1 MKLSKSVAELQREH
15 VVLELECIDRMYLN
29 AYVPQLTSEAGVAG
43 FVRGHLGYRFASTKQ
58 VAEMTDAF
66 VESIMQFGLDHK
78 IDLVRFKK
86 GQRKDDVMQARLR
99 AFKKNLQEGV
109 VFIGVAQEKARVPR
123 TVRKAFGNGGTI
135 PWIDYSS
142 AHVNFYYFYCLDE
155 DFGPFF
161 IKFCSYFPYT
171 AKLCINGHEYLKC
184 QLEQRGIDYEALDNG
199 ISWCEDVPAAQ
210 RICDHFDEHKIEAF
224 FRKWLRRLPHP
235 FSPRDRRAGY
245 RYDLS
250 ILQAEFSLTQ
260 IWDRAVSGRCFF
272 EEVIREN
279 IDLGRP
285 EQVQLIF
292 SRKMKKSTVA
302 DGRCRTR
309 IINEGV
315 IPSLHIYYKHT
326 HSKQYHKA
334 AKRRAGLRTE
344 TTINNAYDFGVG
356 RRLCNLPALRQ
367 IGFGANRR
375 ILQLEKLTHDCSIG
389 QQSFQ
394 QLQQPADIEG
404 QRVSALRFGD
414 PRVQA
419 LFAVLVIFSLQPQ
432 GFRNRELRPL
442 LAQALGL
449 NNQQITQ
456 GKMSY
461 DLRRLRLHGLIQRIA
476 RTHRYELTALGRRTA
491 LFYSRVFNR
500 VVRPGLS
507 HIAHPNLPL
516 DSSQL
521 TAAFQHLELQLT
533 NYFAEKKAA

>member
-29 AYVPQLTSEAGVAG
+29 AYVPQLTTEGGVAA
-43 FVRGHLGYRFASTKQ
+43 FVRGYLGHRFASTKA
-58 VAEMTDAF
+58 VAQMTESF

-86 GQRKDDVMQARLR
+86 GQRKDHVMQARLR
-99 AFKKNLQEGV
+99 AFKKKYKEGV

-135 PWIDYSS
+135 PWINYSS
-142 AHVNFYYFYCLDE
+142 ANVNFYYFYCLDE

-184 QLEQRGIDYEALDNG
+184 QLEHRGIDYEALDNG
-199 ISWCEDVPAAQ
+199 ISWCEDLPAAQ
-210 RICDHFDEHKIEAF
+210 RICDHFDERKIEAF

-235 FSPRDRRAGY
+235 FSAQDRRAGY
-245 RYDLS
+245 CYDLS

-260 IWDRAVSGRCFF
+260 IWDQAVSGRCFF
-272 EEVIREN
+272 EEIIREN

-292 SRKMKKSTVA
+292 SRKLRKSTVA

-315 IPSLHIYYKHT
+315 IPSLHIYYKNT

-375 ILQLEKLTHDCSIG
+375 ILELEKLTHDCSIG

-449 NNQQITQ
+449 DNEQITQ

-461 DLRRLRLHGLIQRIA
+461 DLRRLRLHRIIERVA
-476 RTHRYELTALGRRTA
+476 GTHRYQLTALGRRIA
-491 LFYSRVFNR
+491 LFYSRTFNR

-507 HIAHPNLPL
+507 HIAHPNLPS
-516 DSSQL
+516 DTSNL
-521 TAAFQHLELQLT
+521 TAAFHHLEVQLT

>member
-1 MKLSKSVAELQREH
+1 MKLSKSVAELQLEH

-78 IDLVRFKK
+78 IDLVRFRK

-99 AFKKNLQEGV
+99 AFKKKYQEGV

-142 AHVNFYYFYCLDE
+142 ANVNFYYFYCLDE

-184 QLEQRGIDYEALDNG
+184 QLEHRGIDYEALDNG

-210 RICDHFDEHKIEAF
+210 RICDHFDQQKIEAF

-235 FSPRDRRAGY
+235 FTPRDRRAGY

-250 ILQAEFSLTQ
+250 ILQGEFSLTQ

-292 SRKMKKSTVA
+292 SRKLNRSTVA

-315 IPSLHIYYKHT
+315 IPSLHIYYKNT

-334 AKRRAGLRTE
+334 AKRAAGLRTE
-344 TTINNAYDFGVG
+344 TTINNAYDFGIG

-367 IGFGANRR
+367 IGFEANRR
-375 ILQLEKLTHDCSIG
+375 ILEVEKLSHDCGIG

-394 QLQQPADIEG
+394 QLQQPANIEG
-404 QRVSALRFGD
+404 QRASALRFGD

-432 GFRNRELRPL
+432 GFRNKDLRPL

-449 NNQQITQ
+449 DNEQITQ

-461 DLRRLRLHGLIQRIA
+461 DLRRLRLHRIIERVA
-476 RTHRYELTALGRRTA
+476 GTHRYQLTALGRRIA
-491 LFYSRVFNR
+491 LFYSRTFNR

-507 HIAHPNLPL
+507 HIAHPNLPS
-516 DSSQL
+516 DTSNL
-521 TAAFQHLELQLT
+521 TAAFHHLEVQLT

>member
-29 AYVPQLTSEAGVAG
+29 AYVPQLTTEGGVAA
-43 FVRGHLGYRFASTKQ
+43 FVRGYLGHRFASTKA
-58 VAEMTDAF
+58 VAQMTESF

-86 GQRKDDVMQARLR
+86 GQRKDHVMQARLR
-99 AFKKNLQEGV
+99 AFKKKYKEGV

-135 PWIDYSS
+135 PWINYSS
-142 AHVNFYYFYCLDE
+142 ANVNFYYFYCLDE

-184 QLEQRGIDYEALDNG
+184 QLERRGIDYEALDNG
-199 ISWCEDVPAAQ
+199 ISWCEDLPAAQ
-210 RICDHFDEHKIEAF
+210 RICDHFDERKIEAF

-235 FSPRDRRAGY
+235 FSAQDRRAGY

-260 IWDRAVSGRCFF
+260 IWDQAVSGRCFF

-292 SRKMKKSTVA
+292 SRKLRKSTVA

-315 IPSLHIYYKHT
+315 IPSLHIYYKNT

-334 AKRRAGLRTE
+334 AKRCAGLRTE
-344 TTINNAYDFGVG
+344 TTIN
-356 RRLCNLPALRQ
+356 L
-367 IGFGANRR
+367 
-375 ILQLEKLTHDCSIG
+375 
-389 QQSFQ
+389 
-394 QLQQPADIEG
+394 
-404 QRVSALRFGD
+404 
-414 PRVQA
+414 
-419 LFAVLVIFSLQPQ
+419 SL
-432 GFRNRELRPL
+432 
-442 LAQALGL
+442 
-449 NNQQITQ
+449 I
-456 GKMSY
+456 
-461 DLRRLRLHGLIQRIA
+461 
-476 RTHRYELTALGRRTA
+476 
-491 LFYSRVFNR
+491 
-500 VVRPGLS
+500 
-507 HIAHPNLPL
+507 HI
-516 DSSQL
+516 
-521 TAAFQHLELQLT
+521 
-533 NYFAEKKAA
+533 

>member
-1 MKLSKSVAELQREH
+1 
-15 VVLELECIDRMYLN
+15 
-29 AYVPQLTSEAGVAG
+29 
-43 FVRGHLGYRFASTKQ
+43 
-58 VAEMTDAF
+58 
-66 VESIMQFGLDHK
+66 
-78 IDLVRFKK
+78 
-86 GQRKDDVMQARLR
+86 
-99 AFKKNLQEGV
+99 
-109 VFIGVAQEKARVPR
+109 
-123 TVRKAFGNGGTI
+123 
-135 PWIDYSS
+135 
-142 AHVNFYYFYCLDE
+142 
-155 DFGPFF
+155 
-161 IKFCSYFPYT
+161 
-171 AKLCINGHEYLKC
+171 
-184 QLEQRGIDYEALDNG
+184 
-199 ISWCEDVPAAQ
+199 
-210 RICDHFDEHKIEAF
+210 
-224 FRKWLRRLPHP
+224 
-235 FSPRDRRAGY
+235 
-245 RYDLS
+245 
-250 ILQAEFSLTQ
+250 LQAEFSLTQ
-260 IWDRAVSGRCFF
+260 IWNQAVSGRCFF
-272 EEVIREN
+272 EEIIREN

-292 SRKMKKSTVA
+292 SRKLRKSTVA

-315 IPSLHIYYKHT
+315 IPSLHIYYKNT

-375 ILQLEKLTHDCSIG
+375 ILELEKLTHDCSIG

-419 LFAVLVIFSLQPQ
+419 LFAVLLIFSLQPQ

-449 NNQQITQ
+449 DNEQITQ

-461 DLRRLRLHGLIQRIA
+461 DLRRLRLHGLIERIDG
-476 RTHRYELTALGRRTA
+476 THRYQLTARGRRTA
-491 LFYSRVFNR
+491 LFYSRAFNR
-500 VVRPGLS
+500 VLRPGLS
-507 HIAHPNLPL
+507 QIAHPDLPP
-516 DSSQL
+516 DGSNL
-521 TAAFQHLELQLT
+521 TAAFHHLEVELT